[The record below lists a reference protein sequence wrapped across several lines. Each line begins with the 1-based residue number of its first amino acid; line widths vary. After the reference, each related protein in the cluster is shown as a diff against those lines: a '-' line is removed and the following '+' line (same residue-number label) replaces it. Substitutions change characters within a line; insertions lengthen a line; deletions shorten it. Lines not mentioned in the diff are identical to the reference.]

1 MNLPQDTSFTLFN
14 HTELPIDNGGGSK
27 DYDPDIYPK
36 GTSLDIRKDKD
47 DEDHINNF
55 YLLLRK
61 EKREKG

>member
-36 GTSLDIRKDKD
+36 GTSLD
-47 DEDHINNF
+47 F
-55 YLLLRK
+55 
-61 EKREKG
+61 REYEGEGKHVKSFV